1 MCLRLIAETDARAV
15 GDSHPSCYYFALT
28 LLVGHRVLNA
38 DTMSIKQKMNKPLS
52 FPVVLAL
59 TLQVEWQE
67 GYPAHKNP
75 VVVPVS
81 LSFVRVLDHLGLK
94 GHKMVVVVVVS
105 FYYFLIMF
113 YYFSLC
119 VCFIFTF

>member
-1 MCLRLIAETDARAV
+1 
-15 GDSHPSCYYFALT
+15 
-28 LLVGHRVLNA
+28 
-38 DTMSIKQKMNKPLS
+38 
-52 FPVVLAL
+52 
-59 TLQVEWQE
+59 
-67 GYPAHKNP
+67 